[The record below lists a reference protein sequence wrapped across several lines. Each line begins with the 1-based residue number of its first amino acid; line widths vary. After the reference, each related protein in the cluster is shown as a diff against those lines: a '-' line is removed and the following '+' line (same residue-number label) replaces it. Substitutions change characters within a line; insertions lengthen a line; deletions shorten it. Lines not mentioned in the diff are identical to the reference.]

1 MPPRL
6 PFTISIPLIVTMKAA
21 AYVVALAGLAQAE
34 EANPIEKIIQM
45 IGDLETKIIKEGEDA

>member
-1 MPPRL
+1 
-6 PFTISIPLIVTMKAA
+6 MKAA

>member
-1 MPPRL
+1 MPPRC
-6 PFTISIPLIVTMKAA
+6 PFTMSILLIVTMKAA
-21 AYVVALAGLAQAE
+21 ACVVALAVLAHAE